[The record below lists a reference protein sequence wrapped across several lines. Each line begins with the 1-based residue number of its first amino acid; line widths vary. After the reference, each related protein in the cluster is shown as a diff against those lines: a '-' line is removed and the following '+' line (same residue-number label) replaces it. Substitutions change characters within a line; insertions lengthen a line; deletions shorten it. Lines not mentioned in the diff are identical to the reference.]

1 VGSATG
7 ERAGAVLRLL
17 GLARRAGRLRLGS
30 GPVLR
35 ALSHEGPG
43 VVFLARDAG
52 ADLRRRVT
60 RALGPSRLDDT
71 TFVVEDLAAAF
82 GRERLATVSVHDR
95 DFVAGLMRYLGEPPQ
110 ECDR

>member
-1 VGSATG
+1 MARDA
-7 ERAGAVLRLL
+7 RADAVLRLL
-17 GLARRAGRLRLGS
+17 GLARRAGRLRLGA

-35 ALSHEGPG
+35 ALDQEGPG

-52 ADLRRRVT
+52 ADVERRV
-60 RALGPSRLDDT
+60 RRDLGPSRLDDT
-71 TFVVEDLAAAF
+71 TFVVEDLATAF

-95 DFVAGLMRYLGEPPQ
+95 DFVAGLRRYLDEPRQ

>member
-1 VGSATG
+1 
-7 ERAGAVLRLL
+7 
-17 GLARRAGRLRLGS
+17 
-30 GPVLR
+30 
-35 ALSHEGPG
+35 
-43 VVFLARDAG
+43 
-52 ADLRRRVT
+52 
-60 RALGPSRLDDT
+60 LDDT